1 VTAPRPA
8 AAGAELPSAASPT
21 ALRPV
26 VLVVDDDDTYRTSLA
41 RAFERRGFEALS
53 ARSVVE
59 ALVHAEER
67 VLRFASVDLR
77 MPGASGLE
85 LVRRLTELQPQAVV
99 VVLTGYG
106 SIATAVEA
114 VKLGAR
120 DYLTKP
126 ADAND
131 LLRAFG
137 VLDATPSRGTD
148 AARPVE
154 RPPAREA
161 RPEGVDEVP
170 SLARVEWEHISRVV
184 ADCGGNISRAARLLR
199 MQRRSLQRKLAK
211 YPVSR

>member
-1 VTAPRPA
+1 VT
-8 AAGAELPSAASPT
+8 ESSSAASK
-21 ALRPV
+21 
-26 VLVVDDDDTYRTSLA
+26 VLIVDDDETYRTALA
-41 RAFERRGFEALS
+41 RAFERRGFAVLTASSVAAALALLES
-53 ARSVVE
+53 ARID
-59 ALVHAEER
+59 
-67 VLRFASVDLR
+67 FASVDLR

-85 LVRRLTELQPQAVV
+85 LVRRLKALHPSAVV

-114 VKLGAR
+114 VKLGAA

-137 VLDATPSRGTD
+137 GAGGTPANATP
-148 AARPVE
+148 AAPLTAAE
-154 RPPAREA
+154 PAT
-161 RPEGVDEVP
+161 EVP

-184 ADCGGNISRAARLLR
+184 ADCGGNISRAARMLH

-211 YPVSR
+211 YPASR

>member
-1 VTAPRPA
+1 MTASPAQTPPRPA
-8 AAGAELPSAASPT
+8 RPAEP
-21 ALRPV
+21 RPV
-26 VLVVDDDDTYRTSLA
+26 VLVVDDDDTYRTALA
-41 RAFERRGFEALS
+41 RAFERRGYDALP
-53 ARSVVE
+53 ARSVGE
-59 ALVHAEER
+59 ALAHAEQR
-67 VLRFASVDLR
+67 AVSFASIDLR

-85 LVRRLTELQPQAVV
+85 LVRRLTALHPEAVV

-106 SIATAVEA
+106 SIASAVEA

-137 VLDATPSRGTD
+137 VPAAPLSQGTGEG
-148 AARPVE
+148 RPA
-154 RPPAREA
+154 PPAPTSAQGSDDA
-161 RPEGVDEVP
+161 REVP

-184 ADCGGNISRAARLLR
+184 ADCGGNISQAARLLR

>member
-1 VTAPRPA
+1 MTLRPA
-8 AAGAELPSAASPT
+8 VPGSEPRARASEPRAT
-21 ALRPV
+21 
-26 VLVVDDDDTYRTSLA
+26 VLVVDDDDTYRTALA
-41 RAFERRGFEALS
+41 RAFERRGFEALP
-53 ARSVVE
+53 ARSVAE
-59 ALVHAEER
+59 ALAHAEQR
-67 VLRFASVDLR
+67 ALGFASVDLR

-85 LVRRLTELQPQAVV
+85 LVRRLTVLHPEAVV

-137 VLDATPSRGTD
+137 VLDAAASDSAG
-148 AARPVE
+148 AARAAQRGPVSAPSPDD
-154 RPPAREA
+154 R
-161 RPEGVDEVP
+161 EVP

-184 ADCGGNISRAARLLR
+184 ADCGGNVSQAARLLR

>member
-1 VTAPRPA
+1 MTARHALPPAQPRSV
-8 AAGAELPSAASPT
+8 EPSEP
-21 ALRPV
+21 RPV
-26 VLVVDDDDTYRTSLA
+26 VLVVDDDDTYRTALA
-41 RAFERRGFEALS
+41 RAFERRGYAALP
-53 ARSVVE
+53 ARSVAE
-59 ALVHAEER
+59 ALAHAEQR
-67 VLRFASVDLR
+67 TVSFASIDLR

-85 LVRRLTELQPQAVV
+85 LVRRLTALHPEAVV

-106 SIATAVEA
+106 SIASAVEA

-137 VLDATPSRGTD
+137 VPAATLSQAAAECRPAMDAPESAQSPDD
-148 AARPVE
+148 AR
-154 RPPAREA
+154 
-161 RPEGVDEVP
+161 EVP

-184 ADCGGNISRAARLLR
+184 ADCGGNISQAARLLR

>member
-1 VTAPRPA
+1 VNTA
-8 AAGAELPSAASPT
+8 AAPAS
-21 ALRPV
+21 
-26 VLVVDDDDTYRTSLA
+26 VLVVDDDETYRTALG
-41 RAFERRGFEALS
+41 RAFERRGYLVLEAASVSEALEL
-53 ARSVVE
+53 AGRT
-59 ALVHAEER
+59 R
-67 VLRFASVDLR
+67 VDYASIDLR
-77 MPGASGLE
+77 MPGLSGLE
-85 LVRRLTELQPQAVV
+85 LVRRLSALHPSAVV

-114 VKLGAR
+114 LKLGAA

-137 VLDATPSRGTD
+137 VAGAPAGADTAAPAAEGT
-148 AARPVE
+148 
-154 RPPAREA
+154 
-161 RPEGVDEVP
+161 GEVP

-184 ADCGGNISRAARLLR
+184 ADCGGNISKAARLLR

>member
-1 VTAPRPA
+1 MTAPPALPRAEQRPA
-8 AAGAELPSAASPT
+8 TPAER
-21 ALRPV
+21 RPV
-26 VLVVDDDDTYRTSLA
+26 VLVVDDDDTHRTALA
-41 RAFERRGFEALS
+41 RAFERRGYAALP
-53 ARSVVE
+53 ARSVAE
-59 ALVHAEER
+59 ALAHAEQHA
-67 VLRFASVDLR
+67 VSFASIDLR

-85 LVRRLTELQPQAVV
+85 LVRQLSALQPEAAV

-106 SIATAVEA
+106 SIASAVEA

-126 ADAND
+126 ADVND

-137 VLDATPSRGTD
+137 VPDASPRPDTGSAR
-148 AARPVE
+148 AARGEPVSALG
-154 RPPAREA
+154 PDDAR
-161 RPEGVDEVP
+161 EVP

-184 ADCGGNISRAARLLR
+184 ADCGGNISQAARRLR

>member
-1 VTAPRPA
+1 MTGPGASLSSGGTAPV
-8 AAGAELPSAASPT
+8 L
-21 ALRPV
+21 
-26 VLVVDDDDTYRTSLA
+26 LVVDDDDTYRTALA
-41 RAFERRGFEALS
+41 RAFERRGFEVLT
-53 ARSVVE
+53 ARSVSDG
-59 ALVHAEER
+59 ASHAEAR
-67 VLRFASVDLR
+67 SIGFASVDLR

-85 LVRRLTELQPQAVV
+85 LVRRLTALHPHAVI

-137 VLDATPSRGTD
+137 IDASGGRSTAGHRERGSLAAAGALTP
-148 AARPVE
+148 AASTAAE
-154 RPPAREA
+154 H
-161 RPEGVDEVP
+161 EVP

-184 ADCGGNISRAARLLR
+184 ADCGGNISQAARLLR

>member
-1 VTAPRPA
+1 VTEPRPA
-8 AAGAELPSAASPT
+8 
-21 ALRPV
+21 
-26 VLVVDDDDTYRTSLA
+26 VLVVDDDDTYRTALA
-41 RAFERRGFEALS
+41 RAFERRGYEALAAS
-53 ARSVVE
+53 SVCE
-59 ALVHAEER
+59 ALALAEQR
-67 VLRFASVDLR
+67 ALSFASVDLR
-77 MPGASGLE
+77 MPGVSGLE
-85 LVRRLTELQPQAVV
+85 LVRKLTALQPNAVV

-126 ADAND
+126 ADVHD

-137 VLDATPSRGTD
+137 VLDADSSTRL
-148 AARPVE
+148 
-154 RPPAREA
+154 PAGDPAEA
-161 RPEGVDEVP
+161 SSAGPGETHEVP

-184 ADCGGNISRAARLLR
+184 ADCGGNISQAARRLR